1 MSETSSLIDE
11 KKNQQINEKEQEK
24 NVDWIGFF
32 KATLVNMIYVIIWA
46 MLGSNLVYFLHLH
59 FAQNQSTFLNYI
71 LTGTFLS
78 NKYFFT
84 SLIE

>member
-11 KKNQQINEKEQEK
+11 KKNQQINEKEEEK

-46 MLGSNLVYFLHLH
+46 MLGSNLVYFLHSDLDVL
-59 FAQNQSTFLNYI
+59 FPYATIFKSKRIFKNQIY
-71 LTGTFLS
+71 
-78 NKYFFT
+78 
-84 SLIE
+84 